1 MSMETLSETS
11 FAPEKYLLVTEE
23 LMYYNLWMRHRE
35 TGDITAKVLSIPRG
49 LYKYC
54 FCGCAETGYDTYIR
68 TATVGTSFTEITVD
82 GRTYV
87 LEITTGSCQEDLP
100 WIIEDT
106 PVIYERV
113 RKMPAVFLF
122 VGSEE
127 KTKICNCNP

>member
-23 LMYYNLWMRHRE
+23 LMYYKLGMRHRE
-35 TGDITAKVLSIPRG
+35 TGEITAKVLSIPRG

-54 FCGCAETGYDTYIR
+54 FCGCAETGYDTFIQ
-68 TATVGTSFTEITVD
+68 TATVGTKFTEITVD

-87 LEITTGSCQEDLP
+87 LEITAGSCEEDLP

-106 PVIYERV
+106 TVTYERV
-113 RKMPAVFLF
+113 RKIPAVFF
-122 VGSEE
+122 FAGSEE
-127 KTKICNCNP
+127 KTKICNCKP

>member
-1 MSMETLSETS
+1 METLSETS
-11 FAPEKYLLVTEE
+11 LAPEKYLLVTEE
-23 LMYYNLWMRHRE
+23 LMCYRLGMRHRG

-54 FCGCAETGYDTYIR
+54 FCGCAETGYDTFIQ

-106 PVIYERV
+106 TVTYERV
-113 RKMPAVFLF
+113 RKIPAVFF
-122 VGSEE
+122 FAGSEE
-127 KTKICNCNP
+127 KTKICNCKP